1 MMTDDELRSLVEGL
15 AISQA
20 KTDQEIDKLVASQIK
35 TDAQMAKTDAQMA
48 KTDAQMAKT
57 NVQLAKTNAQ
67 LAKTD
72 AQLAKTDAQL
82 AKTDAQLAKT
92 DAQLAKTDAQLAKTD
107 TKLDKLAKMYGGV
120 GNSQGAVA
128 EEFYFNSL
136 KANPV
141 LNGIHF
147 DSIDKNLTRN
157 QNGLED
163 EFDILM
169 VNGKDVFIIEV
180 KYKAHEEDLRRLI
193 EKKAVNFKKL
203 FPVYRGYN
211 HHLGLATFHIYD
223 ELKDQALSAGVTVLQ
238 RRGDVITVSN

>member
-1 MMTDDELRSLVEGL
+1 MTDDELRSLVEGL

>member
-1 MMTDDELRSLVEGL
+1 MTDDELRSLVEGL

-48 KTDAQMAKT
+48 KT
-57 NVQLAKTNAQ
+57 NVQLAKTNAQLAKTDAQ